1 MNGEDWWST
10 SGTYNIAIFP
20 MQIIAMVTGI
30 TLTYFLFA
38 KPNAKTNNLMKA
50 YLAFT
55 FAWNGIVF
63 FLIYG
68 KELPGT
74 FLGAPL
80 FIITAV
86 LFAADILTKK
96 TEFKLPDARWHNCL
110 TVFWILC
117 AFLYPLIG
125 LPLGHYYP
133 KTCIFGVFPCPTT
146 VFALA
151 LLAAATPKVD
161 KKAYTLLLIWALPSI
176 GKCFGALD
184 LQEDCIL
191 FIAGVYG
198 LIMLVKNWKATGARA
213 KEVVEI

>member
-1 MNGEDWWST
+1 MNEENWWNT
-10 SGTYNIAIFP
+10 SGAYNNAIFP

-30 TLTYFLFA
+30 TLTYFSLA
-38 KPNAKTNNLMKA
+38 KPNTKTNSLMKT

-63 FLIYG
+63 FLLFG

-80 FIITAV
+80 FIVTAV
-86 LFAADILTKK
+86 LFVLDIFKKK
-96 TEFKLPDARWHNCL
+96 TEFKLPNARWHKYL
-110 TVFWILC
+110 TILWILC

-133 KTCIFGVFPCPTT
+133 RTCIFGVFPCPTT

-151 LLAAATPKVD
+151 LLAAAIPKVD
-161 KKAYTLLLIWALPSI
+161 KKAYILLLIWAIPSV

-184 LQEDCIL
+184 LQEDCVL
-191 FIAGVYG
+191 FITGVYG
-198 LIMLVKNWKATGARA
+198 LIMLVKNWKVIGKIHRG
-213 KEVVEI
+213 EGL

>member
-1 MNGEDWWST
+1 MNGENWWSI
-10 SGTYNIAIFP
+10 SGAYNSAIFP
-20 MQIIAMVTGI
+20 MQIITMVTG
-30 TLTYFLFA
+30 TVLTYFSFA
-38 KPNAKTNNLMKA
+38 KPNTTTNSLMKA

-55 FAWNGIVF
+55 FAWNGIIF
-63 FLIYG
+63 FLIFG

-86 LFAADILTKK
+86 LFAADVLTKK
-96 TEFKLPDARWHNCL
+96 TMFKLPDARWHKYL

-133 KTCIFGVFPCPTT
+133 RTCIFGVFPCPTA

-161 KKAYTLLLIWALPSI
+161 KKAYILLLIWALPSV
-176 GKCFGALD
+176 GKCLGALD
-184 LQEDCIL
+184 LQEDCVL
-191 FIAGVYG
+191 FVAGVYG
-198 LIMLVKNWKATGARA
+198 LIMLVKNWKVTGKVYRG
-213 KEVVEI
+213 ESI

>member
-1 MNGEDWWST
+1 MNEENWWNT
-10 SGTYNIAIFP
+10 SGAYNNAIFP

-30 TLTYFLFA
+30 TLTYFSLA
-38 KPNAKTNNLMKA
+38 KPNTKTNSLMKT

-55 FAWNGIVF
+55 FAWNGVVF
-63 FLIYG
+63 FLLFG

-74 FLGAPL
+74 LLGAPL
-80 FIITAV
+80 FIVTAV
-86 LFAADILTKK
+86 LFVLDIFKKK
-96 TEFKLPDARWHNCL
+96 TEFKLPNARWHKYL
-110 TVFWILC
+110 TILWILC

-133 KTCIFGVFPCPTT
+133 RTCIFGVFPCPTT

-151 LLAAATPKVD
+151 LLAAAIPKVD
-161 KKAYTLLLIWALPSI
+161 KKAYILLLIWALPSV

-191 FIAGVYG
+191 FIVGVYG
-198 LIMLVKNWKATGARA
+198 LIMLVKNWKATGTASG
-213 KEVVEI
+213 IF

>member
-1 MNGEDWWST
+1 MNGENWWST
-10 SGTYNIAIFP
+10 IGAYNNAIFP
-20 MQIIAMVTGI
+20 VQIVTMVIGVI
-30 TLTYFLFA
+30 LTYFSFV
-38 KPNAKTNNLMKA
+38 KPNTRTNNLMKA
-50 YLAFT
+50 YLAST

-63 FLIYG
+63 FLIFG

-86 LFAADILTKK
+86 LFAADIWLGK
-96 TEFKLPDARWHNCL
+96 TEFKLPDSRWHKYL
-110 TVFWILC
+110 TVFWVLC

-133 KTCIFGVFPCPTT
+133 KTCIFGVFPCPTV

-151 LLAAATPKVD
+151 LLAAATPNID
-161 KKAYTLLLIWALPSI
+161 RKAYILLLVWALPSV

-184 LQEDCIL
+184 LYEDCIL
-191 FIAGVYG
+191 FVAGVYS
-198 LIMLVKNWKATGARA
+198 LIMLVKNWKNSRRRRPLIG
-213 KEVVEI
+213 

>member
-10 SGTYNIAIFP
+10 VGAYNNAIFP
-20 MQIIAMVTGI
+20 MQIITMVAGI

-38 KPNAKTNNLMKA
+38 KPNTTTNNLMKA

-63 FLIYG
+63 FLIFG
-68 KELPGT
+68 RELPGI

-80 FIITAV
+80 FIVTAV
-86 LFAADILTKK
+86 LFAADIFTKK
-96 TEFKLPDARWHNCL
+96 TTFKLPDPRWHKFL
-110 TVFWILC
+110 TIFWILC

-125 LPLGHYYP
+125 LPLGYYYP
-133 KTCIFGVFPCPTT
+133 ETCVFGVFPCPTT

-161 KKAYTLLLIWALPSI
+161 KKAYILLLIWALPSV
-176 GKCFGALD
+176 GKCLGALG
-184 LQEDCIL
+184 LYEDCVV
-191 FIAGVYG
+191 FVAGVYSS
-198 LIMLVKNWKATGARA
+198 IMLVKNRKVIGKDGRE
-213 KEVVEI
+213 KSF

>member
-1 MNGEDWWST
+1 MNGENWWSI
-10 SGTYNIAIFP
+10 SGAYNSAIFP
-20 MQIIAMVTGI
+20 MQIITMVTGI
-30 TLTYFLFA
+30 VLTHFLFA
-38 KPNAKTNNLMKA
+38 KPNTKINSLMKA

-63 FLIYG
+63 FLIFG

-80 FIITAV
+80 FIVTAA
-86 LFAADILTKK
+86 LFAIDIFTKK
-96 TEFKLPDARWHNCL
+96 TEFKLPDARWHKYL

-151 LLAAATPKVD
+151 LLAAAIPKVD
-161 KKAYTLLLIWALPSI
+161 KKVYILLLLWALPAF
-176 GKCFGALD
+176 GKCLGALD
-184 LQEDCIL
+184 LYEDCIL
-191 FIAGVYG
+191 FWTGIYA
-198 LIMLVKNWKATGARA
+198 LIILIKNWKRL
-213 KEVVEI
+213 ENEISL

>member
-1 MNGEDWWST
+1 MNGESWWSI
-10 SGTYNIAIFP
+10 SGAYNSAIFP
-20 MQIIAMVTGI
+20 MQIITMVTGI
-30 TLTYFLFA
+30 VLTCFLFA
-38 KPNAKTNNLMKA
+38 KPNAKTNSFMKA

-63 FLIYG
+63 FLIFG
-68 KELPGT
+68 KELLGA

-80 FIITAV
+80 FIVTAA
-86 LFAADILTKK
+86 LFAIDMFTKK
-96 TEFKLPDARWHNCL
+96 TEFKLPDARWHKYL

-151 LLAAATPKVD
+151 LLAAAIPKVD
-161 KKAYTLLLIWALPSI
+161 KKAYTLLLIWAFPSV
-176 GKCFGALD
+176 GKCFGALN
-184 LQEDCIL
+184 LYEDCVL
-191 FIAGVYG
+191 FVAGVYS
-198 LIMLVKNWKATGARA
+198 LIMLVKNWKVIGKIHRG
-213 KEVVEI
+213 EGR